1 MQLSKTEEQLI
12 THLWSLGKAYMK
24 DLINC
29 YDDPK
34 PAATTIATL
43 LKRMKD
49 KGFVDYEPEGRARLY
64 FAKVKKEAYVN
75 GQFQGFMNNFFD
87 DSASQ
92 FASFFTRKTNMSKS
106 ELEELRSL
114 IDKQIE
120 RKS

>member
-1 MQLSKTEEQLI
+1 MHLSKTEEQLI

-29 YDDPK
+29 YDDAK

-43 LKRMKD
+43 LKRMQA
-49 KGFVDYEPEGRARLY
+49 KGYVDYDSEGRSRLY
-64 FAKVKKEAYVN
+64 FAKVKKEDYVN
-75 GQFQGFMNNFFD
+75 GQFQGFVSNFFE

-92 FASFFTRKTNMSKS
+92 FASFFTRKTNMSKA
-106 ELEELRSL
+106 ELEALRAL
-114 IDKQIE
+114 IDQQIE